1 MANETITKE
10 SRLNSWK
17 ETDYNEIRTFIAFL
31 IWMGLDSKPSL
42 PDYWRRTPLYKSDIS
57 KYMPRNRFELLLRMF
72 HLANNDECPEND
84 RLHKVQSLVHKM
96 NANYHRSMVPE
107 STLCIDETMIPFR
120 GRLSFRQYIKGK
132 RHKFG
137 IKLFKICLPGGYTN
151 KIKIYCGKEKVNGQP
166 VAERVV
172 MEMIEPLLDEGRTLI
187 TDNWYTSVN
196 LAETL
201 QTRSTHLIG
210 TLRKNRK
217 NLPKDVVEAKLK
229 KGEIVAKQNKKN
241 VVVMKWQDKRDVL
254 FLSTKHKDDMIEVT
268 HREGPKRKPA
278 AIIEYNNAKSFVD
291 MSDQRT
297 AYSSSLRKSVKWY
310 RKVAFELITGTS
322 VVNALIIF
330 NKINQ
335 TKISVTKFKETV
347 CMQLLQSSN
356 PPLPIQVQQKHEL
369 TQNALNKRGRC
380 TICYKRNSELHGRDY
395 AVKNTK
401 RIIYVCNGCE
411 GNPFICLDCFFVNHV
426 FMKRN

>member
-1 MANETITKE
+1 MTSVLKMTG
-10 SRLNSWK
+10 S
-17 ETDYNEIRTFIAFL
+17 T
-31 IWMGLDSKPSL
+31 
-42 PDYWRRTPLYKSDIS
+42 
-57 KYMPRNRFELLLRMF
+57 RF
-72 HLANNDECPEND
+72 
-84 RLHKVQSLVHKM
+84 K
-96 NANYHRSMVPE
+96 
-107 STLCIDETMIPFR
+107 
-120 GRLSFRQYIKGK
+120 YIKGK

-166 VAERVV
+166 VAER
-172 MEMIEPLLDEGRTLI
+172 GRTLI

-278 AIIEYNNAKSFVD
+278 AIIEYNNAKSFIRGQLTLAHYA
-291 MSDQRT
+291 SP
-297 AYSSSLRKSVKWY
+297 SKWY

>member
-1 MANETITKE
+1 MIGKNELSFFEMFVSEDVINLIVTQTNIYAEQQIISGMANETITKE

-96 NANYHRSMVPE
+96 NE
-107 STLCIDETMIPFR
+107 
-120 GRLSFRQYIKGK
+120 
-132 RHKFG
+132 
-137 IKLFKICLPGGYTN
+137 
-151 KIKIYCGKEKVNGQP
+151 
-166 VAERVV
+166 
-172 MEMIEPLLDEGRTLI
+172 
-187 TDNWYTSVN
+187 
-196 LAETL
+196 
-201 QTRSTHLIG
+201 
-210 TLRKNRK
+210 
-217 NLPKDVVEAKLK
+217 
-229 KGEIVAKQNKKN
+229 N